1 MNKTLKAILTF
12 VGVTPASAAVGSLVT
27 SLLEKIPFMEEFTK
41 PFTWILAV
49 APPSRLLAGMRTKR
63 MTILSCISR

>member
-12 VGVTPASAAVGSLVT
+12 VGVTPSCAAVGSLVT

-49 APPSRLLAGMRTKR
+49 ALGACGAY
-63 MTILSCISR
+63 MTYREKPKKQ

>member
-12 VGVTPASAAVGSLVT
+12 VGVTPACAAVSSLVT

-49 APPSRLLAGMRTKR
+49 ALGACGAY
-63 MTILSCISR
+63 MTYKEKPKKQ

>member
-1 MNKTLKAILTF
+1 MNKTLKAILAF
-12 VGVTPASAAVGSLVT
+12 VCGTPACAAVGSLVT

-49 APPSRLLAGMRTKR
+49 ALGAGGAFMAYKEKPKKP
-63 MTILSCISR
+63 

>member
-1 MNKTLKAILTF
+1 
-12 VGVTPASAAVGSLVT
+12 VT

-49 APPSRLLAGMRTKR
+49 ALGACGAY
-63 MTILSCISR
+63 MTYKEKPKKQ